1 MNRQEIEKKV
11 NDILVDK
18 LGVDYSEINAN
29 AKMKEDLKA
38 DSLDTVEL
46 SIEFE
51 KEFSIVIPDDKMY
64 AMNECTV
71 GDIYNYIDEAVN
83 E

>member
-11 NDILVDK
+11 NDIIVDK

-29 AKMKEDLKA
+29 TQLKEDLNA
-38 DSLDTVEL
+38 DSLDAMEL
-46 SIEFE
+46 IMEFE
-51 KEFSIVIPDDKMY
+51 REFEIRIPDEKINDF
-64 AMNECTV
+64 NSLNV
-71 GDIYNYIDEAVN
+71 SDIYNYIDEAVN

>member
-1 MNRQEIEKKV
+1 MNRQKIEKKV

-29 AKMKEDLKA
+29 TQLKEDLNA
-38 DSLDTVEL
+38 DSLDAMEL
-46 SIEFE
+46 IMEFE
-51 KEFSIVIPDDKMY
+51 REFEIRIPDEKINDF
-64 AMNECTV
+64 NSLNV
-71 GDIYNYIDEAVN
+71 SDIYNYIDEAVN

>member
-29 AKMKEDLKA
+29 AKMKEDLNA
-38 DSLDTVEL
+38 DSLDAMEL
-46 SIEFE
+46 IMEFE
-51 KEFSIVIPDDKMY
+51 REFEIRIPDEKIDDF
-64 AMNECTV
+64 NSLNV
-71 GDIYNYIDEAVN
+71 SDIYNYIDEAVN

>member
-29 AKMKEDLKA
+29 TQLKEDLNA
-38 DSLDTVEL
+38 DSLDAMEL
-46 SIEFE
+46 IMEFE
-51 KEFSIVIPDDKMY
+51 RVFEIRIPDEKINDFSSL
-64 AMNECTV
+64 NV
-71 GDIYNYIDEAVN
+71 SDIYNYIDEAVN

>member
-29 AKMKEDLKA
+29 AKMEEDLNA
-38 DSLDTVEL
+38 DSLDAVEL
-46 SIEFE
+46 IMEFE
-51 KEFSIVIPDDKMY
+51 REFEIRIPDEKINDF
-64 AMNECTV
+64 NSLNV
-71 GDIYNYIDEAVN
+71 SDIYNYIDEAVN

>member
-29 AKMKEDLKA
+29 AKMEEDLNA
-38 DSLDTVEL
+38 DSLDAMEL
-46 SIEFE
+46 IMEFE
-51 KEFSIVIPDDKMY
+51 REFEIRIPDEKIDVF
-64 AMNECTV
+64 NSLNV
-71 GDIYNYIDEAVN
+71 SDIYNYIEEAVN